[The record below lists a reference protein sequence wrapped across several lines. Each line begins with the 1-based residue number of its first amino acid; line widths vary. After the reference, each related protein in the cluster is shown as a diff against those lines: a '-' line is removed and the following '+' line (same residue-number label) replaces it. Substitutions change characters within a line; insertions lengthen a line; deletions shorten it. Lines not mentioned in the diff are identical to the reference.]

1 MYLGTI
7 MRNQNLMP
15 TLSDD
20 EILIGLEISCIEDD
34 LIVTL

>member
-1 MYLGTI
+1 

-20 EILIGLEISCIEDD
+20 EILIGLEISCVEDD